1 MASVLQKFNTLI
13 SANMHHMLDRA
24 LRNNSVKVIDEY
36 IRQAERNLDELEDT
50 AATVGGTVKT
60 LRRKYEE
67 FAAQVEKLD
76 RDIDT
81 LLVKGKNELALAA
94 QTDLNNKQKIAEEY
108 RKQWQAQEEEY
119 KRLLDARRKLEGRLL
134 AVRQQREQLRA
145 LLELTAAKQLTTR
158 TIRSLDDLAGVGDD
172 DINRMAGSILSE
184 LDRAEAEAELA
195 ATRLSNQV
203 EEAVTNTEI
212 ELQLEERRKR
222 LGMGDS
228 E

>member
-81 LLVKGKNELALAA
+81 LLLKGKNELALAA

-108 RKQWQAQEEEY
+108 RKQWQAQEDEY

-203 EEAVTNTEI
+203 EEAVTSTEI

>member
-81 LLVKGKNELALAA
+81 LLLKGKNELALAA

>member
-81 LLVKGKNELALAA
+81 LLLKGKNELALAA

-108 RKQWQAQEEEY
+108 RKQWQAQEDEY

-172 DINRMAGSILSE
+172 DINRMAENILSE

-203 EEAVTNTEI
+203 EEAVTSTEI

>member
-81 LLVKGKNELALAA
+81 LLLKGKNELALAA

-203 EEAVTNTEI
+203 EEAVTSTEI